1 MGKDYYKILG
11 VERTASEADIKK
23 AFRKLAHEHHPDK
36 SNGNADKF
44 KEINEAYQ
52 VLSNKEKRSQYDQFG
67 SGFDQAG
74 GPAWGQ
80 GGPFG
85 GAYSGANP
93 FGGGFQQT
101 ADFDFDLG
109 DIFSSFF
116 GGQASSRSRSKRGGD
131 IQIDIE
137 LDLKDVVF
145 GVSKKISIRRQTVC
159 NSCQG
164 SGAKDKSSLKTC
176 TTCQGKGQVI
186 TTILGQFRTQT
197 VCPDCAGRGQI
208 VKDPCHECSGSGII
222 AKTTDLV
229 MEIPGGIEDG
239 QSIRLSG
246 QGNSGP
252 HGQAA
257 GDLYATIHIKAD
269 KRFERVGDDL
279 IRHIEIPFTLAV
291 LGGEIEVD
299 TIDAKVNLKIP
310 SGTPSN
316 KKFIL
321 RNKGVTKLR
330 AKGRGD
336 QIVIVNVEVPTKL
349 SKKQKQLL
357 EELAKEFSNKKSWW

>member
-11 VERTASEADIKK
+11 VERNATEADIKK

-36 SNGNADKF
+36 SNGNAEKF

-52 VLSNKEKRSQYDQFG
+52 VLSHKEKRAQYDQFG

-74 GPAWGQ
+74 GAAWGQ
-80 GGPFG
+80 GSPFAGGFSGGNPFG
-85 GAYSGANP
+85 GAQG
-93 FGGGFQQT
+93 

-116 GGQASSRSRSKRGGD
+116 GGQAPNRSRSRRGGD

-137 LDLKDVVF
+137 LDLKDIVF
-145 GVSKKISIRRQTVC
+145 GTNKKISIRRQTIC
-159 NSCQG
+159 NACQG
-164 SGAKDKSSLKTC
+164 SGAKDSSSLKTC
-176 TTCQGKGQVI
+176 PTCQGKGQVI

-197 VCPDCAGRGQI
+197 TCPDCAGRGQI
-208 VKDPCHECSGSGII
+208 VKDPCVECAGSSVF
-222 AKTTDLV
+222 AKTTDLSI
-229 MEIPGGIEDG
+229 EIPGGIEDG

-269 KRFERVGDDL
+269 KRFERSGDDL
-279 IRHIEIPFTLAV
+279 IRKIEIPFTLAA
-291 LGGEIEVD
+291 LGGEIEVETVD
-299 TIDAKVNLKIP
+299 GKVNLKIP
-310 SGTPSN
+310 NGTPSN

-321 RNKGVTKLR
+321 RNKGITKLR
-330 AKGRGD
+330 GKGRGD
-336 QIVIVNVEVPTKL
+336 QIVIVNVDVPTKL

-357 EELAKEFSNKKSWW
+357 EELDKELGNKKSWW